1 MTENK
6 EVENSYNQIILNA
19 ASAGNIEICRS
30 LCSPE
35 HRLQIFTA
43 TVQIFLN
50 SGTEGRKCAMIIFDF
65 IRPEVDLDFQNADGQ
80 TPLLLACFGKHI
92 EVAQILLQ
100 NDADIN
106 KTDKSEFN
114 VLQQACCEVTRD

>member
-6 EVENSYNQIILNA
+6 EDLDTSYNQILLNA
-19 ASAGNIEICRS
+19 SGAGNLEICRS

-35 HRLQIFTA
+35 HRFHIFKA
-43 TVQIFLN
+43 TLHLFLK
-50 SGTEGRKCAMIIFDF
+50 SEKCAMIIFDF

-80 TPLLLACFGKHI
+80 TPLILSCFGKHM
-92 EVAQILLQ
+92 EVAQLLLQ
-100 NDADIN
+100 SDADIN

-114 VLQQACCEVTRD
+114 VLQQACCEVTRVI